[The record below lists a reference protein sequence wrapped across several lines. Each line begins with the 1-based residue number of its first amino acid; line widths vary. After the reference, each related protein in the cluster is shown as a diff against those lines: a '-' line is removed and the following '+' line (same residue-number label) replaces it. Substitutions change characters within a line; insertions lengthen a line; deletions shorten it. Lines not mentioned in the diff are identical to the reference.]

1 MIDAA
6 KKTADGVGETV
17 IIDHTEAGFQ
27 NESRSLIGPW
37 ARFWKPSKIN
47 TVQLRRTI
55 YLTIQSSVDFEE
67 CVHKLLKLQIP
78 EKMWKGIFESHSE
91 PFIEFIS
98 RNVSH
103 DCGLLWTE

>member
-17 IIDHTEAGFQ
+17 IIDHTE
-27 NESRSLIGPW
+27 
-37 ARFWKPSKIN
+37 IN

-78 EKMWKGIFESHSE
+78 EKMWKGIFESQLE
-91 PFIEFIS
+91 PLIEF
-98 RNVSH
+98 
-103 DCGLLWTE
+103 